1 MRRSGN
7 LQPAVFLDRDGV
19 INRAIIYEQL
29 PYPPRRLEE
38 LTILD
43 GVKEAVS
50 LLHNHGFITAVV
62 TNQPD
67 IARGVSTLDSV
78 LDLHKEISSKTGLQN
93 FYLCAHD
100 ERDGCE
106 CRKPNTGLIKRA
118 VLDLDLDVSKS
129 FMVGDRWKD
138 IEAGQRVGF
147 QCFYIDNNYLEQ
159 RPSLPFRRVTSLLE
173 AAILITEDFN
183 DKKRQ

>member
-1 MRRSGN
+1 MRPSGK

-19 INRAIIYEQL
+19 INRAIIHEQL

-50 LLHNHGFITAVV
+50 LLHHHGFITAVV

-78 LDLHKEISSKTGLQN
+78 LDLHKKISSKTGLQN
-93 FYLCAHD
+93 FYLCVHD
-100 ERDGCE
+100 EHDECE
-106 CRKPNTGLIKRA
+106 CRKPNTGLIKKA
-118 VLDLDLDVSKS
+118 ALDLDLDVSKS

-138 IEAGQRVGF
+138 IEAGQRVGCR
-147 QCFYIDNNYLEQ
+147 CFYIDNNYLER
-159 RPSLPFRRVTSLLE
+159 RPIQPFQRVTSLLE

-183 DKKRQ
+183 AK